1 MLSPDKGKVSALSE
15 EVCNDVVGTL
25 NHAKQED
32 CKMSIRK
39 KIRESRGR
47 PKNLSRFR
55 FPKIWETQ
63 PRAMNPGEV
72 RGLLS
77 VIENPRDKAMVL
89 MLLRTGLRVGELL
102 KLKVDDLNL
111 ETQTIF
117 ISEGAKNGVDRVVHI
132 SDDAR
137 NALTTWLEERDSY
150 KESLFYAVGRE
161 RFTYGGVRAMFRKYL
176 DKADLSKKGYSLH
189 SLRHTFA
196 SDLLNAGME
205 PEALQLLLG
214 HKHIESTCRYA
225 RLTDKTREKEYFRA
239 MSSIERM
246 ED

>member
-1 MLSPDKGKVSALSE
+1 
-15 EVCNDVVGTL
+15 
-25 NHAKQED
+25 
-32 CKMSIRK
+32 
-39 KIRESRGR
+39 
-47 PKNLSRFR
+47 
-55 FPKIWETQ
+55 
-63 PRAMNPGEV
+63 MNPGEV

-137 NALTTWLEERDSY
+137 NALMVWLEERDSS
-150 KESLFYAVGRE
+150 KESLFYAAGRAG
-161 RFTYGGVRAMFRKYL
+161 FTYGGVRAMFRKYL
-176 DKADLSKKGYSLH
+176 NKADLSRKGYSLH

-205 PEALQLLLG
+205 PESLQLLLG
-214 HKHIESTCRYA
+214 HKHIESTCRYG

-239 MSSIERM
+239 MSIIERM
-246 ED
+246 GD

>member
-1 MLSPDKGKVSALSE
+1 
-15 EVCNDVVGTL
+15 
-25 NHAKQED
+25 
-32 CKMSIRK
+32 MSIRK
-39 KIRESRGR
+39 KIRETRGR
-47 PKNLSRFR
+47 SRNLSRFR
-55 FPKIWETQ
+55 FPKIWEKL
-63 PRAMNPGEV
+63 PRAMLPGEV
-72 RGLLS
+72 KRLLS
-77 VIENPRDKAMVL
+77 VIENPRDKAMIL
-89 MLLRTGLRVGELL
+89 ILLRTGLRVGELL
-102 KLKVDDLNL
+102 KLKVDDLIL
-111 ETQTIF
+111 EAQKIF
-117 ISEGAKNGVDRVVHI
+117 ISEGAKNSIDRVVHI

-137 NALTTWLEERDSY
+137 DALRTWLEEINSY
-150 KESLFYAVGRE
+150 KDSLFYAAGRE
-161 RFTYGGVRAMFRKYL
+161 GFTYGGVRAMFRKYL

-205 PEALQLLLG
+205 PESLQLLLG

>member
-1 MLSPDKGKVSALSE
+1 
-15 EVCNDVVGTL
+15 
-25 NHAKQED
+25 
-32 CKMSIRK
+32 
-39 KIRESRGR
+39 
-47 PKNLSRFR
+47 
-55 FPKIWETQ
+55 
-63 PRAMNPGEV
+63 MNPGEV

-137 NALTTWLEERDSY
+137 DALVMWLEERDSN
-150 KESLFYAVGRE
+150 KECLFYAAGRAG
-161 RFTYGGVRAMFRKYL
+161 FTDGGVRAMFRKYL
-176 DKADLSKKGYSLH
+176 AKANLSNKRYSLH

-205 PEALQLLLG
+205 PEFLQLLLG
-214 HKHIESTCRYA
+214 HKCIESTYRYA
-225 RLTDKTREKEYFRA
+225 RLTDKTREREYFRA
-239 MSSIERM
+239 MSIIEGE